1 MSAEISGETVGIQ
14 AVTAG
19 NEAPE
24 SGVAHGD
31 LLVAFTEAA
40 VGPDDAALE
49 EARARLLEAMGPEA
63 LVDSAGVVGN
73 FERMVR
79 IADSTG
85 IPLDKTTVLL
95 SRDLRREL
103 GVERFGSAANT
114 PEAGPLRRLLSR
126 ALQPAV
132 GPLVRIA
139 MSLRR

>member
-1 MSAEISGETVGIQ
+1 MLRVSAEISGETVGVQ

-19 NEAPE
+19 NEAPG

-40 VGPDDAALE
+40 VGPD
-49 EARARLLEAMGPEA
+49 
-63 LVDSAGVVGN
+63 
-73 FERMVR
+73 
-79 IADSTG
+79 
-85 IPLDKTTVLL
+85 
-95 SRDLRREL
+95 
-103 GVERFGSAANT
+103 AANT

-132 GPLVRIA
+132 GPLVRIV